1 MTHQRTSKKIFIYI
15 FIFFTLVTITN
26 SKLSYDFYKVK
37 KFNISGL
44 NQLETIKLNN
54 DLKIFDNIN
63 IFLFNKKKISKI
75 IYSNKIIEK
84 FNIVKIYPST
94 LNIEI
99 EKTKFLAIKKKNNID
114 YLVASNRNLI
124 EIKDHNLELPY
135 IFGDIDVNNFL
146 SFKEII
152 DISNFEFNEI
162 KNLYYFKS
170 NRWDIVT
177 KDGLLLKMPSNLTLK
192 KMNFIFEIIKKDN
205 FSDLKIIDFRQNNMM
220 VINEQY

>member
-99 EKTKFLAIKKKNNID
+99 EKTKFLAITKKNNID

>member
-99 EKTKFLAIKKKNNID
+99 EKTKFLAITKKNNID

-220 VINEQY
+220 VINE

>member
-15 FIFFTLVTITN
+15 FIFFTLATITN

-63 IFLFNKKKISKI
+63 IFLFDKKRISKI

-99 EKTKFLAIKKKNNID
+99 EKTKFLAITKKNNID

-170 NRWDIVT
+170 NRWDIET
-177 KDGLLLKMPSNLTLK
+177 KDGLFLKMPSNLTLK

>member
-1 MTHQRTSKKIFIYI
+1 MTHQRTSKKIYIYI

-99 EKTKFLAIKKKNNID
+99 EKTKFLAITKKNNID

-220 VINEQY
+220 VINE